1 MRNIFDQYS
10 QPENKLTHALM
21 VSLDSDRWLLNS
33 FVRWVTGKNMRKQ
46 KLVVLEQSLP
56 GDEGDLSE
64 EEAQRRGLPDGC
76 ITDEDGWGL
85 LIESKFSAKPS
96 TDQLRRHLRTARRRG
111 IEDVSLLL
119 ITVHAALGRLPD
131 KVIVKQWWEVY
142 AWLCKD
148 AAPSSWARRCIE
160 YMQVAETKEA
170 EAGYLQEGRLTVFS
184 GIPFGRD
191 EPYSYGQAKRLLKLL
206 REELCQDKR
215 LSKRLGADLAAPGR
229 PAITGRDQSS
239 VWDFIPITHAHHA
252 KNHTQYPH
260 LTLAIRENCVAAY
273 VTIPNG
279 IKSRFRSRLLGS
291 NLEGFESLIQS
302 VTTDMVRLLKG
313 VKGFVSE
320 VAVVQRHFLSQRSPG
335 VVDCELRFDGRTALP
350 KTSRYRGRVKSQ
362 PQWVKA
368 AHDALAHR
376 QSNLEFRIGCSF
388 PYDTCPTT
396 CDKTIVRA
404 ISDVWLACAPIVQ
417 GVGE

>member
-1 MRNIFDQYS
+1 MRNVFDQYS

-33 FVRWVTGKNMRKQ
+33 FIRWVTGKNMGKQ

-56 GDEGDLSE
+56 GDECDLSE
-64 EEAQRRGLPDGC
+64 KEIQRRGLPDGC

-119 ITVHAALGRLPD
+119 ITVHAVPGRLPD
-131 KVIVKQWWEVY
+131 KVNVKQWWEVY

-148 AAPSSWARRCIE
+148 AASSSWARRCIE

-170 EAGYLQEGRLTVFS
+170 EAGYLQEGKLTVFS

-206 REELCQDKR
+206 REELCLDKR
-215 LSKRLGADLAAPGR
+215 LSKQVGADLIAPGR
-229 PAITGRDQSS
+229 PAITGRERSS
-239 VWDFIPITHAHHA
+239 VWDFIPITHAHRA
-252 KNHTQYPH
+252 KNHTQYLH
-260 LTLAIRENCVAAY
+260 LTLAIRENCVAVY
-273 VTIPNG
+273 VTVPNG
-279 IKSRFRSRLLGS
+279 IKPRLRSKLLGA
-291 NLEGFESLIQS
+291 NPGEFESLIQT
-302 VTTDMVRLLKG
+302 VTTNMVKSLKG
-313 VKGFVSE
+313 VEGFVLE
-320 VAVVQRHFLSQRSPG
+320 VVVVQRHFRSQSSPG

-350 KTSRYRGRVKSQ
+350 KTSRYRGQVKSQ

-368 AHDALAHR
+368 AYDALAHR
-376 QSNLEFRIGCSF
+376 QSNLEFRVGCLF

-396 CDKTIVRA
+396 RDKAIVCA

-417 GVGE
+417 RAGE

>member
-33 FVRWVTGKNMRKQ
+33 FVRWVTGKNMGKQ
-46 KLVVLEQSLP
+46 KLVILEQSLP

-64 EEAQRRGLPDGC
+64 EEIQRRGLPDGC
-76 ITDEDGWGL
+76 ITDGDSWGL
-85 LIESKFSAKPS
+85 LIESKFAARPSA
-96 TDQLRRHLRTARRRG
+96 DQLRRHLWTARKRG

-119 ITVHAALGRLPD
+119 ITVHAAPSRLPD
-131 KVIVKQWWEVY
+131 KVIVRQWCKVY
-142 AWLCKD
+142 EWLCKQ
-148 AAPSSWARRCIE
+148 AASSLWARRCLE
-160 YMQVAETKEA
+160 YMQVAETKGA
-170 EAGYLQEGRLTVFS
+170 EEDYLQEGRLTVFS
-184 GIPFGRD
+184 GIPFGCD

-206 REELCQDKR
+206 REELCLDKR
-215 LSKRLGADLAAPGR
+215 LSKQLGADLIAPGR
-229 PAITGRDQSS
+229 PAITGRERSN
-239 VWDFIPITHAHHA
+239 VWDFIPITHAHRA
-252 KNHTQYPH
+252 KNHTQYLH
-260 LTLAIRENCVAAY
+260 LTLAIREDCVAAY
-273 VTIPNG
+273 VTVPNG
-279 IKSRFRSRLLGS
+279 IKPRFRSKLLGS
-291 NLEGFESLIQS
+291 NPGEFESLIQT
-302 VTTDMVRLLKG
+302 VTTNMVKSLKG
-313 VKGFVSE
+313 VEGFVTE
-320 VAVVQRHFLSQRSPG
+320 VIVVQRHFRSQRSPG

-376 QSNLEFRIGCSF
+376 QSNLEFRVGCLF

-404 ISDVWLACAPIVQ
+404 ISDVWLACAPIVH
-417 GVGE
+417 GAGE